1 MVRSIHK
8 IKIASAVALTTAV
21 PTLALVATSV
31 PVKASDD
38 QENVNFNVNVA
49 EVLTV
54 SITDPASWASGDLH
68 QSGSAMVSDLLQN
81 KVTVSAM
88 TNNATGVTVSMYTPN
103 TNLVNQST
111 SSQTI
116 PTLTSATTAANFPVN
131 RWGYSLDGGA
141 NYNAITKSASQVF
154 TTVGTSSTSSGS
166 EDIYFGAKADNTK
179 KSGTYAQTVYF
190 AAVTGTIDSGNPKI
204 PTDPSTPDPINN
216 NPSYDSNTGNP
227 ATGQTTYTRRTT
239 SGSGS
244 SPVSGAKKTTTTE
257 VSKGDTRSSYQPA
270 QGVTTTTSSSSID
283 GSSSLATA
291 LGVAAGVAA
300 VSGAA
305 FFVAAKRRKDDE

>member
-8 IKIASAVALTTAV
+8 IKIASVVGLTAIAPVAAANMV
-21 PTLALVATSV
+21 IPSA
-31 PVKASDD
+31 KAQDVD
-38 QENVNFNVNVA
+38 FNVNVA

-54 SITDPASWASGDLH
+54 SITDPASWASGDLVNP
-68 QSGSAMVSDLLQN
+68 GDNDTMVSDLLQN
-81 KVTVSAM
+81 KVTVSAV

-103 TNLVNQST
+103 TNLVNQLV

-116 PTLTSATTAANFPVN
+116 PTLASSTTAANFPVN
-131 RWGYSLDGGA
+131 RWGYSLDDGA
-141 NYNAITKSASQVF
+141 NYSAITESASQIF
-154 TTVGTSSTSSGS
+154 TTVGSASTSSGS

-179 KSGTYAQTVYF
+179 SSGTYAQTVYF
-190 AAVTGTIDSGNPKI
+190 AAVTGTIDSG
-204 PTDPSTPDPINN
+204 D
-216 NPSYDSNTGNP
+216 NPSIPDNPSNPVPVDNTPTYSPTTGNP
-227 ATGQTTYTRRTT
+227 ATGQTAYTRRTT
-239 SGSGS
+239 SGSGTD
-244 SPVSGAKKTTTTE
+244 PVSGAKKTTTTE

-270 QGVTTTTSSSSID
+270 QGVTTKSNID
-283 GSSSLATA
+283 SGSSLATA

>member
-8 IKIASAVALTTAV
+8 IKIASVVGLTAIAPVAAANMV
-21 PTLALVATSV
+21 IPSA
-31 PVKASDD
+31 KAQDVD
-38 QENVNFNVNVA
+38 FNVSVA

-54 SITDPASWASGDLH
+54 SITDPASWASGDLVN
-68 QSGSAMVSDLLQN
+68 SGDNDTMVSDLLQN
-81 KVTVSAM
+81 KVTVSAV

-103 TNLVNQST
+103 TNLVNQLV

-116 PTLTSATTAANFPVN
+116 PTLASSTTAANFPVN
-131 RWGYSLDGGA
+131 RWGYSLDDGA
-141 NYNAITKSASQVF
+141 NYSAITTSASQIF
-154 TTVGTSSTSSGS
+154 TTVGSASTSSGS

-179 KSGTYAQTVYF
+179 SSGTYAQTVYF
-190 AAVTGTIDSGNPKI
+190 AAVTGTIDSG
-204 PTDPSTPDPINN
+204 D
-216 NPSYDSNTGNP
+216 NPSIPSNPSNPVPVDNTPTYNPTTGNP
-227 ATGQTTYTRRTT
+227 ATGQTAYTSRTT
-239 SGSGS
+239 SGSGTD
-244 SPVSGAKKTTTTE
+244 PVSGAKKTTTTE

-270 QGVTTTTSSSSID
+270 QGVTTKSNID
-283 GSSSLATA
+283 SGSSLATA